1 MEYKISEKYI
11 SEKNIVRNIEKI
23 MEDVKKVLQ
32 IGEEEYFKIFL
43 STVEAINNAAE
54 HGNKF
59 NENKYVYFDLY
70 GNDDYIEITIKDEGD
85 GYLPDVEASFAKIE
99 CDANLCDCRGR
110 GIFLIHSMM
119 DEVIYNNE
127 NGTLIKMRYHFRKN

>member
-1 MEYKISEKYI
+1 MEYKFSDKFI

-23 MEDVKKVLQ
+23 MEDIKKVLQ
-32 IGEEEYFKIFL
+32 IDEEQYFKIFL
-43 STVEAINNAAE
+43 STVEAVNNAAE

-59 NENKYVYFDLY
+59 NENKYVYFDVY
-70 GNDDYIEITIKDEGD
+70 GNDEYIEITVRDEGD

-119 DEVIYNNE
+119 DEVNYNCE
-127 NGTLIKMRYHFRKN
+127 KGTEVKMRFYFRKG

>member
-32 IGEEEYFKIFL
+32 IDEEEYFKIFL

-70 GNDDYIEITIKDEGD
+70 GNEDYIEITIKDEGD

-119 DEVIYNNE
+119 DEVSYNCE
-127 NGTLIKMRYHFRKN
+127 NGTLIKMRYNFRKN